1 MTSAL
6 LKANTTVSWGERVIM
21 LLGGVPAALA
31 LMALASVLPKIDAAL
46 AHSAQDSFLVK
57 QLIGAVGLA
66 MVVGAPA
73 AGFLVNRIGLRNLLI
88 AALIIYVAAGTAGL
102 YISDLP
108 TLLVTRLCVGLVAA
122 TVQIMGISL
131 ISVRYGESERAKWMG
146 RHIGCAMI
154 GTIFLHP
161 VAGMLGDIDWRGPFV
176 LYAAALLLLP
186 AAFNCQHTLH
196 NADTNTN
203 TNTQANTNANSTQEI
218 SKNSSPTSAQK
229 PSLISSF
236 PWHYLLFGM
245 LLGGIAYLP
254 MVYAPYLLRQN
265 GISSSTIMSLV
276 LTADSL
282 AGASMAMFF
291 GRARKRLSHYEAFA
305 ISLACSGCGALI
317 AVTAHNVVGIIIGL
331 LIYGLGIGWFTPNLM
346 TALSKKVSPLQ
357 QAKAAG
363 FVKGAHFLS
372 APLFI
377 TLAEPIARH
386 HGPRGAILIIAV
398 LALCLLVLVLI
409 RSRQARLPSENVGAG
424 LDSKG
429 VL

>member
-6 LKANTTVSWGERVIM
+6 SQTSITVSWGERIIM
-21 LLGGVPAALA
+21 LLGGLPAALA

-46 AHSAQDSFLVK
+46 AHSPHDSFLVK

-88 AALIIYVAAGTAGL
+88 AALTIYIAAGTAGL
-102 YISDLP
+102 YVRDLP
-108 TLLVTRLCVGLVAA
+108 TLLVTRLFVGFVAA
-122 TVQIMGISL
+122 ILQIMAISL
-131 ISVRYGESERAKWMG
+131 ISVRYEESDRAKWMG

-161 VAGMLGDIDWRGPFV
+161 FAGMLGDIDWRGPFA
-176 LYAAALLLLP
+176 LYGTALLLLP
-186 AAFNCQHTLH
+186 AAFKCQRTLH
-196 NADTNTN
+196 KDTSSESHE
-203 TNTQANTNANSTQEI
+203 NSRA
-218 SKNSSPTSAQK
+218 SSIAPPPKA
-229 PSLISSF
+229 SLMSTF

-265 GISSSTIMSLV
+265 GVSSSTVMSLV

-305 ISLACSGCGALI
+305 LSLACSGCGALI
-317 AVTAHNVVGIIIGL
+317 AVLAHNVVGVILGL

-346 TALSKKVSPLQ
+346 TALSGKVSPLH

-377 TLAEPIARH
+377 TIAEPITRKY
-386 HGPRGAILIIAV
+386 GPIGAMSMIVV
-398 LALCLLVLVLI
+398 LAFTLLIACLY
-409 RSRQARLPSENVGAG
+409 RN
-424 LDSKG
+424 KG
-429 VL
+429 RGVMFTRAQHAA

>member
-6 LKANTTVSWGERVIM
+6 LKTNTTVSWGERAIM
-21 LLGGVPAALA
+21 LLGGLPAALA

-46 AHSAQDSFLVK
+46 AQTPHDSFLVK

-66 MVVGAPA
+66 MVVGAPV
-73 AGFLVNRIGLRNLLI
+73 AGLIVNRIGLRNLI
-88 AALIIYVAAGTAGL
+88 VGALLIYVAAGTAGL
-102 YISDLP
+102 YLSDLP
-108 TLLVTRLCVGLVAA
+108 ALLVSRLFVGLVAA
-122 TVQIMGISL
+122 SLQIMAITL
-131 ISVRYGESERAKWMG
+131 ISVRYGDSERAKWMG

-161 VAGMLGDIDWRGPFV
+161 IAGMLGDINWRGPFV
-176 LYAAALLLLP
+176 LYATALLLLP
-186 AAFNCQHTLH
+186 AAFNCQRKLH
-196 NADTNTN
+196 NLHETQTSNETQSPSKTVSTASSTN
-203 TNTQANTNANSTQEI
+203 S
-218 SKNSSPTSAQK
+218 
-229 PSLISSF
+229 SLISRF

-265 GISSSTIMSLV
+265 GISSSTVMSLV

-317 AVTAHNVVGIIIGL
+317 AVTSHNVVGVIVGL

-346 TALSKKVSPLQ
+346 TALAGKVSPLH

-377 TLAEPIARH
+377 TIAEPVARKY
-386 HGPRGAILIIAV
+386 GPVGAMWMIVV
-398 LALCLLVLVLI
+398 LAFTLLVVCLLRN
-409 RSRQARLPSENVGAG
+409 RSNKLTFTPAEEAVP
-424 LDSKG
+424 
-429 VL
+429 

>member
-6 LKANTTVSWGERVIM
+6 LKTNTTVSRGERAIM
-21 LLGGVPAALA
+21 LLGGLPAALA

-46 AHSAQDSFLVK
+46 AHTPHDSFLVK

-66 MVVGAPA
+66 MVVGAPV
-73 AGFLVNRIGLRNLLI
+73 AGLIVNRIGLRNLI
-88 AALIIYVAAGTAGL
+88 VGALLIYVAAGTAGL
-102 YISDLP
+102 YLSDLP
-108 TLLVTRLCVGLVAA
+108 ALLVSRLCVGLVAA
-122 TVQIMGISL
+122 SLQIMAITL
-131 ISVRYGESERAKWMG
+131 ISVRYGDSERAKWMG

-161 VAGMLGDIDWRGPFV
+161 VAGMLGDINWRGPFV
-176 LYAAALLLLP
+176 LYATALLLLP
-186 AAFNCQHTLH
+186 AAFNCQRKLH
-196 NADTNTN
+196 NLNEVPAAETT
-203 TNTQANTNANSTQEI
+203 TPIKTSPTASPQ
-218 SKNSSPTSAQK
+218 NSSSTSR
-229 PSLISSF
+229 F

-265 GISSSTIMSLV
+265 GISSSTVMSLV

-317 AVTAHNVVGIIIGL
+317 AVTAHNVVGVIVGL

-346 TALSKKVSPLQ
+346 TALAGKVSPLH
-357 QAKAAG
+357 QARAAG

-377 TLAEPIARH
+377 TIAEPVARKY
-386 HGPRGAILIIAV
+386 GPVGAMWMIVV
-398 LALCLLVLVLI
+398 LAFTLLVVCLLRN
-409 RSRQARLPSENVGAG
+409 RSNKLTFTPAEEAVP
-424 LDSKG
+424 
-429 VL
+429 

>member
-6 LKANTTVSWGERVIM
+6 SKTITVSRGERIIM
-21 LLGGVPAALA
+21 LLGGLPAALA

-46 AHSAQDSFLVK
+46 AHTPHDSFLVK

-66 MVVGAPA
+66 MVVGAPV
-73 AGFLVNRIGLRNLLI
+73 AGLVVNRIGLRNLI
-88 AALIIYVAAGTAGL
+88 VGALLIYVAAGTAGL
-102 YISDLP
+102 YLSDLP
-108 TLLVTRLCVGLVAA
+108 ALLISRLCVGLVAA
-122 TVQIMGISL
+122 SLQIMAITL
-131 ISVRYGESERAKWMG
+131 ISVRYGDTERAKWMG

-161 VAGMLGDIDWRGPFV
+161 LAGMLGDIHWRGPFA
-176 LYAAALLLLP
+176 LYAAALFLLP
-186 AAFNCQHTLH
+186 AAFNCQRMLH
-196 NADTNTN
+196 GTNE
-203 TNTQANTNANSTQEI
+203 TQTGAAPATPVRNS
-218 SKNSSPTSAQK
+218 
-229 PSLISSF
+229 PSLSRF

-265 GISSSTIMSLV
+265 GISSSTVMSLV

-282 AGASMAMFF
+282 AGAAMAMFF
-291 GRARKRLSHYEAFA
+291 GRARRHLSHYEAFA

-317 AVTAHNVVGIIIGL
+317 AVTAHNVAGVIAGL

-346 TALSKKVSPLQ
+346 TALALKVSPLQ
-357 QAKAAG
+357 QARAAG

-377 TLAEPIARH
+377 TLAEPVARRY
-386 HGPRGAILIIAV
+386 GPVGALWMIVALAFGLLAVSLLRNKNSKVTFPPRGET
-398 LALCLLVLVLI
+398 
-409 RSRQARLPSENVGAG
+409 AR
-424 LDSKG
+424 
-429 VL
+429 